1 MKRRFNSLAARL
13 LLASALL
20 LPLFLGVSGWYLE
33 RSHRLGIEAGQ
44 QERLY
49 LQVLAL
55 LAQAEFDAGL
65 SLPGQLV
72 EPRLDQ
78 PNSGLYAFVTDA
90 QGQLLWASP
99 SAVSLDPAEIFASIP
114 HLAAGSRYSAISNG
128 LLHLSLQ
135 VLWEADAE
143 LDVPLRFT
151 VVETTAPIEAQVG
164 QHRRYL
170 LFWLGGSAVLLLAC
184 QVAIL
189 VWGLRPL
196 RELAAD
202 IARVESGAA
211 GALQRSYPRE
221 VQALT
226 DNLNALLVS
235 EQLRRERARQTLS
248 DLAHSLKTPLAVIR
262 NASPEDAD
270 YGLLVREQSD
280 RMEQIVSYQLQR
292 ASSAGHRLLQTVA
305 VDPVLQRLRASLL
318 KVYAGR
324 ELTIELQVAPGCRF
338 RGDERD
344 LLEILG
350 NLLDNACKYGRSR
363 VRVRVSASGGGGPA
377 LQIAVEDDGPGIPE
391 QLRDVIVR
399 RGVRADSRRE
409 GQGLGLSVAV
419 DIAASYRGSLSIEP
433 SELGGARLCL
443 RFSDSKPGRP
453 GAP

>member
-1 MKRRFNSLAARL
+1 MKQRFNSLAARL

-55 LAQAEFDAGL
+55 LAQAEFDVSL

-72 EPRLDQ
+72 EPRLEQ

-99 SAVSLDPAEIFASIP
+99 SAVSLEPAEILANIP
-114 HLAAGSRYSAISNG
+114 RLAPGSRHSAISDG

-135 VLWEADAE
+135 VLWETDADT
-143 LDVPLRFT
+143 DVPLRFT

-164 QHRRYL
+164 QHRRHL
-170 LFWLGGSAVLLLAC
+170 LFWLGGSAVLLFAC

-202 IARVESGAA
+202 IARVEAGAA
-211 GALQRSYPRE
+211 TALERPYPRE

-226 DNLNALLVS
+226 DNLNALLAS
-235 EQLRRERARQTLS
+235 EQQRRERARQTLS

-262 NASPEDAD
+262 NARPEEPD
-270 YGLLVREQSD
+270 YARLVSEQSD
-280 RMEQIVSYQLQR
+280 RMEQIVAYQLQR
-292 ASSAGHRLLQTVA
+292 ASSTGHRLLQPVA
-305 VDPVLQRLRASLL
+305 VEPVLQRLRVSLL
-318 KVYAGR
+318 KVYADR
-324 ELTIELQVAPGCRF
+324 ELTVELQVAAGCRF

-350 NLLDNACKYGRSR
+350 NLLDNACKYGHRQ
-363 VRVRVSASGGGGPA
+363 VRVSASGGGQA
-377 LQIAVEDDGPGIPE
+377 LDIAVEDDGPGIPAR
-391 QLRDVIVR
+391 LRRAILQ
-399 RGVRADSRRE
+399 RGVRADSRGD
-409 GQGLGLSVAV
+409 GQGIGLSVAA
-419 DIAASYRGSLSIEP
+419 DIAASYGGALCIDD
-433 SELGGARLCL
+433 SELGGARVRLH
-443 RFSDSKPGRP
+443 F
-453 GAP
+453 A